1 MSIQRWNLRRLW
13 PLLSATWIAIW
24 AWPTL
29 DALQGALE
37 AHRHVLVARREA
49 QIEAAHRSR
58 DPLARADDRALR
70 SYLSAQSPTTFSLAV
85 AERGFALRKAR
96 LIERV
101 AWLVLGLVAFG
112 AAMSTL
118 YGLAR
123 RNHRSGGETGE
134 RG

>member
-1 MSIQRWNLRRLW
+1 MPIWGWVAWSFR
-13 PLLSATWIAIW
+13 SARSTWIAIW

-49 QIEAAHRSR
+49 QIDAAHRSR
-58 DPLARADDRALR
+58 DPLARAEDHALR
-70 SYLSAQSPTTFSLAV
+70 SYLAVQSPATFSLAV
-85 AERGFALRKAR
+85 AERGLALRKAR
-96 LIERV
+96 LIERM
-101 AWLVLGLVAFG
+101 AWLVLGPVAFG
-112 AAMSTL
+112 SAMSTL

-123 RNHRSGGETGE
+123 RNRRQGKETGE

>member
-1 MSIQRWNLRRLW
+1 MPHGWNVHRRW
-13 PLLSATWIAIW
+13 PLLSAAWIAIW

-37 AHRHVLVARREA
+37 AHRHVLVARHEA

-58 DPLARADDRALR
+58 DPLARAEDHALR
-70 SYLSAQSPTTFSLAV
+70 SYLSGQAPTTFSLAV
-85 AERGFALRKAR
+85 AQRSVALRKAR

-101 AWLVLGLVAFG
+101 AWLVGGPVAFG
-112 AAMSTL
+112 AAAMTL
-118 YGLAR
+118 YALAR
-123 RNHRSGGETGE
+123 RNRRRGGETGQ